1 MGRTVVGSLA
11 DWSAEGQLVVRL
23 VRMAVQVCGAGS
35 IGGIGLSCRRSCLMG
50 LGLEAQWSLIHLLPK
65 NVVS

>member
-1 MGRTVVGSLA
+1 MGRTVVCSLA

-35 IGGIGLSCRRSCLMG
+35 IGGIALMG